1 MTSRKQMK
9 YDFTY
14 VILTKYL
21 EDDGM
26 KLYIIRHGQTDWNL
40 ARKLQGCTDIPLNE
54 HGRYVAELT
63 REGLKDV
70 PFDVAF
76 TSPLSR
82 AKETAE
88 IILKDRNIPII
99 EEERVIEVNFGDYEG
114 KDFRLGDEN
123 LQNFFSRPE
132 LYHPVNGRESME
144 QITRRTGAVLSEL
157 FANPKYQDST
167 ILIATHGAA
176 LSGLL
181 CNIKNWPVADFW
193 KGGLHKNCGFSIV
206 EVKDGVPKIL
216 EEAIVAYDEAEL
228 AKKI

>member
-99 EEERVIEVNFGDYEG
+99 
-114 KDFRLGDEN
+114 
-123 LQNFFSRPE
+123 
-132 LYHPVNGRESME
+132 
-144 QITRRTGAVLSEL
+144 
-157 FANPKYQDST
+157 
-167 ILIATHGAA
+167 
-176 LSGLL
+176 
-181 CNIKNWPVADFW
+181 
-193 KGGLHKNCGFSIV
+193 
-206 EVKDGVPKIL
+206 
-216 EEAIVAYDEAEL
+216 
-228 AKKI
+228 